1 MDEVDNESLSVLM
14 ILDDD
19 LFPQLLEWSAN
30 KGWSDLVIFLLETD
44 YLRFKT
50 NDMFESEPDKT
61 GLYEPY
67 YLIEKNS
74 GGCFDKFFNPE
85 QLTAL
90 KRLIDSGIPLNSVYS
105 QICSTVWKEML
116 SRTGDIVHSP
126 IWPTVRKSIVERHEI
141 SMEEMLA
148 DDMKRKYFDRYMH
161 GDACDLAALQC
172 LLSVRRIFASLKR
185 FKDAVPSAD
194 GTSHEVQGGATK
206 AAPMGQNAA
215 PQQSTIFSYFGN
227 KSNDDNQSIMKRW
240 KASKTAIVS
249 ASKALQAPF
258 SASTH
263 STHANNTSQNITTQ
277 QEFYTDPFAAFK
289 ILLEGTRQL
298 QKQYFP
304 SSTNLS
310 AGSNSAFAAHSAHH
324 ASNNASGASGVQS
337 PHVNN
342 YNTTPRGQPAQNAQV
357 DGLTPRGLI
366 AGAGRP
372 PLAYINVTPNNNHHH
387 NPNHHGHSNS
397 PRNSYPSH
405 AAQARNCSGIS
416 EALRMEIQ
424 STLTVN
430 ASVRTREIETV
441 DRAFAIACAH
451 MLDKQLHALEAEMLA
466 YIGMIFAQFV
476 DTTDYVLM
484 VAQHRARQC
493 RRIVDYSN
501 KLEFLYDRVR
511 QQKVVSWKDAQT
523 RGTQYFSLD
532 FSNHFLPVYFSNNNV
547 LQVKCSSRTM
557 G

>member
-1 MDEVDNESLSVLM
+1 MDEIDNESLSVLM

-61 GLYEPY
+61 GLYEPF

-74 GGCFDKFFNPE
+74 GGCFDKFFTPE
-85 QLTAL
+85 QFGAL
-90 KRLIDSGIPLNSVYS
+90 KRLIESGIPLNSVYS
-105 QICSTVWKEML
+105 QICSAVWKEML
-116 SRTGDIVHSP
+116 SRTGDIIHSS
-126 IWPTVRKSIVERHEI
+126 IWPTVRRSIVEKHEI

-161 GDACDLAALQC
+161 GDACDLATLQC

-185 FKDAVPSAD
+185 FKEVVPSAD
-194 GTSHEVQGGATK
+194 GTSHESQNGATK
-206 AAPMGQNAA
+206 AVSTGQNAA
-215 PQQSTIFSYFGN
+215 PQQSTIFSYFGS

-263 STHANNTSQNITTQ
+263 STHANNVSQNITTQ

-304 SSTNLS
+304 SSTNLT
-310 AGSNSAFAAHSAHH
+310 AGSNSAFAAHAAHH
-324 ASNNASGASGVQS
+324 SHNSASGSSGLS
-337 PHVNN
+337 PNGNN
-342 YNTTPRGQPAQNAQV
+342 YITTPRGQLAQNAPV
-357 DGLTPRGLI
+357 DSPRGSI
-366 AGAGRP
+366 GGSGRP
-372 PLAYINVTPNNNHHH
+372 PLAYINITSNNTNHTPSHQT
-387 NPNHHGHSNS
+387 HSSS

-405 AAQARNCSGIS
+405 PQAAQARNCSGIS
-416 EALRMEIQ
+416 EALRIEIQ

-466 YIGMIFAQFV
+466 YIGLIFAQFV

-484 VAQHRARQC
+484 VAQHRALQC
-493 RRIVDYSN
+493 RRIVDYNN

-523 RGTQYFSLD
+523 RGTFIS
-532 FSNHFLPVYFSNNNV
+532 FH
-547 LQVKCSSRTM
+547 
-557 G
+557 

>member
-1 MDEVDNESLSVLM
+1 MDEIDNESLSVLM

-61 GLYEPY
+61 GLYEPF

-74 GGCFDKFFNPE
+74 GGCFDTFFNSE
-85 QLTAL
+85 QLDAL

-105 QICSTVWKEML
+105 QICSSVWKEML
-116 SRTGDIVHSP
+116 SRTGDIVNSS
-126 IWPTVRKSIVERHEI
+126 IWPTVRKSIVDGHDI
-141 SMEEMLA
+141 SLEEMLA
-148 DDMKRKYFDRYMH
+148 DDMKRKYFDRYLH
-161 GDACDLAALQC
+161 GDACDMAALQC

-185 FKDAVPSAD
+185 YKAIVPSID
-194 GTSHEVQGGATK
+194 GTAHDSHIGAEKTTSPGHT
-206 AAPMGQNAA
+206 AAPSSN
-215 PQQSTIFSYFGN
+215 IFSYFGG
-227 KSNDDNQSIMKRW
+227 KSNDDSLSIMKRW

-258 SASTH
+258 SASMH
-263 STHANNTSQNITTQ
+263 STHANNSSQNISTQ
-277 QEFYTDPFAAFK
+277 QEFYTDPFEAFK

-310 AGSNSAFAAHSAHH
+310 AGASSAFAAYPNGTNS
-324 ASNNASGASGVQS
+324 SGSS
-337 PHVNN
+337 PNGNH
-342 YNTTPRGQPAQNAQV
+342 YNTTPRAQQTYNNNSNIDV
-357 DGLTPRGLI
+357 LSPRGTV
-366 AGAGRP
+366 GSSGRP
-372 PLAYINVTPNNNHHH
+372 PLAYINVSTANSNQQPTNQSHH
-387 NPNHHGHSNS
+387 SS
-397 PRNSYPSH
+397 PRNSYPAH
-405 AAQARNCSGIS
+405 VAQARNCSGIS
-416 EALRMEIQ
+416 EALRIEIQ

-430 ASVRTREIETV
+430 ASVRSREIETV
-441 DRAFAIACAH
+441 DRAFAIACAQ
-451 MLDKQLHALEAEMLA
+451 MLDQQLHALETEMLA
-466 YIGMIFAQFV
+466 YIGMIFNQFV
-476 DTTDYVLM
+476 ETNDYVLM

-493 RRIVDYSN
+493 KRIVDYNN

-523 RGTQYFSLD
+523 RGIMILIF
-532 FSNHFLPVYFSNNNV
+532 
-547 LQVKCSSRTM
+547 
-557 G
+557 